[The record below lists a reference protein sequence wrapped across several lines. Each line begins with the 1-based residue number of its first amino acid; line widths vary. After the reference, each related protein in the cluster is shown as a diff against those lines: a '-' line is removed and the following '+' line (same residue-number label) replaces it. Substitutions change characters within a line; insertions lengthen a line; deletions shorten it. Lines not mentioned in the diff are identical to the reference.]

1 MKLII
6 TVMLFGLPHLLFSQS
21 FEGEVVFALSYKI
34 KSSKMSQE
42 QAAKLLGTTQ
52 NYFIKQGNTKSVTN
66 GIVQWQLYINKENKL
81 YSKIKDS
88 TVVYWVN
95 AYLENEIILKH
106 EIIKNAD
113 TILGYICDEVII
125 TTKNKIYKN
134 FYSSKLPIDP
144 KLFKDDKM
152 YVWYQYLLI
161 AKALSLKTI
170 IETPQLTAVSTAVK
184 VKPMKLDDKIFELP
198 KGCKLKEKKQ

>member
-6 TVMLFGLPHLLFSQS
+6 TVILFGLSNLLLSQS
-21 FEGEVVFALSYKI
+21 FEGEVVFTVSYKI
-34 KSSKMSQE
+34 KSSKISQE
-42 QAAKLLGTTQ
+42 QTAKLFGTKQ

-66 GIVQWQLYINKENKL
+66 GIVQWQLYISKENKL

-88 TVVYWVN
+88 TDVYWTK
-95 AYLENEIILKH
+95 ASLENEIILKH

-125 TTKNKIYKN
+125 YTKNKIYRN

-144 KLFKDDKM
+144 NLFKDDKM

-170 IETPQLTAVSTAVK
+170 IETPQLTAVSVAVK
-184 VKPMKLDDKIFELP
+184 VKPMKLDNNIFELP
-198 KGCKLKEKKQ
+198 KGCKLKEKK